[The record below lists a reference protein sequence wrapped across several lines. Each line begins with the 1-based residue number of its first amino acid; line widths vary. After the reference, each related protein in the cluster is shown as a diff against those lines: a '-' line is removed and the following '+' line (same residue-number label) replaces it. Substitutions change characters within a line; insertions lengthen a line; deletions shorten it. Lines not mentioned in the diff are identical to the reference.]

1 MGGVLEVGN
10 SAIRHYKNRERKI
23 LAFKMPPFKTSS
35 DFDFE
40 PSEIL
45 SIEYRNWKGLNFCGW
60 METGK
65 HLKIKGGGLGF
76 AGYRWGR
83 RGKGREGKG
92 QKMNGVGGESKNA
105 SQKENRREGMQ

>member
-1 MGGVLEVGN
+1 MGGGLEVGN
-10 SAIRHYKNRERKI
+10 SAIRHLKNRERKI
-23 LAFKMPPFKTSS
+23 LAFKVPPFKTST

-45 SIEYRNWKGLNFCGW
+45 SIAYRNWKGLNFCGW

-65 HLKIKGGGLGF
+65 HLKIMGGGLGF

-83 RGKGREGKG
+83 RGKGRVAGSEDEW
-92 QKMNGVGGESKNA
+92 GGG
-105 SQKENRREGMQ
+105 RE

>member
-1 MGGVLEVGN
+1 MEVGN
-10 SAIRHYKNRERKI
+10 SAIRHLKNRERKI
-23 LAFKMPPFKTSS
+23 LAFKVPPFKTST

-45 SIEYRNWKGLNFCGW
+45 SIAYRNWKGLNFCGW

-76 AGYRWGR
+76 AGANYYMQA
-83 RGKGREGKG
+83 G
-92 QKMNGVGGESKNA
+92 QTGPYCTGQGPVFSA
-105 SQKENRREGMQ
+105 P